1 MREELGDGVFKVEV
15 DDSGVDPKLAAVNAK
30 FKAMAEGID
39 RTKATIII
47 NADISGLKRNADEA
61 KARLV
66 ALRAEEDALSK
77 QRTRNTGQEL
87 KQQDD
92 LLKAK
97 RAQIA
102 ATEQEIRKI
111 LQEAD
116 GLSKYGNT
124 LKEISGLEDQRAR
137 SQQIT
142 DRAAVERNKIAS
154 AAEQYQIGRA

>member
-1 MREELGDGVFKVEV
+1 MREELGDAVFKVGV
-15 DDSGVDPKLAAVNAK
+15 DDIGVDAKMAAIEAK
-30 FKAMAEGID
+30 FKAMSESIG
-39 RTKATIII
+39 RTKATIAI
-47 NADISGLKRNADEA
+47 NADIGDLKRNADEA

-116 GLSKYGNT
+116 GLSKYGTT
-124 LKEISGLEDQRAR
+124 LKQISDLENVRGR
-137 SQQIT
+137 QQQVN

-154 AAEQYQIGRA
+154 DA